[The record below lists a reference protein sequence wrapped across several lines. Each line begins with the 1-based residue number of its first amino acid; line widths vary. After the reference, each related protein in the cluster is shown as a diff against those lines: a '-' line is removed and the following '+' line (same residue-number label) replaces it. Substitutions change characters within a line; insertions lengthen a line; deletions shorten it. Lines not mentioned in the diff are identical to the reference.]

1 MLYMEEY
8 VDSGFKR
15 QNARAAAKVKEIEDL
30 SPKRKT
36 VKNTNI
42 TAIEAKRYERLKKE
56 GHFGTGRN
64 SKT

>member
-30 SPKRKT
+30 
-36 VKNTNI
+36 
-42 TAIEAKRYERLKKE
+42 
-56 GHFGTGRN
+56 
-64 SKT
+64 